1 MINKGHTF
9 SDGDEVTAAKLN
21 NLVDNATIT
30 AGTVNP
36 NVLDSSQPVNA
47 SAYNVGGTTVID
59 SSRNIQNA
67 ADVSASSFSV
77 GATEIIDSSRNIQ
90 NAGTVNAGSANISGS
105 TQFGGAA
112 SSYCYLYA
120 DTVNLGEDS
129 GSTVNLKGVLT
140 VGEGDPAPS
149 IPAATLVKANDA
161 FLGFSNSAGN
171 KLRKFNLASLQGL
184 IQVATVSD
192 TQPDGTYVGA
202 ATTGQWT
209 KRDLGT
215 EVDASNIVAV
225 SNSEMT
231 PVSGTYLVHISG
243 SFFYTG
249 GTQIRFRK
257 TNGTGS
263 TVVASPTVYVN
274 PTQDGESG
282 GSQLTAV
289 GLFSASGS
297 DTYELQYYTDSASVT
312 VGLGYATSNGESEV
326 HAQVTLIKIA

>member
-77 GATEIIDSSRNIQ
+77 GATQVIDSSLNIT

-140 VGEGDPAPS
+140 VGASDPAPS

-171 KLRKFNLASLQGL
+171 KLRKFNLTGLQAAVGKSQETGSFPAETSKTEIPHNL
-184 IQVATVSD
+184 SGVPHSVRVVAVCDTADQNWSAGDEVNIECLTDGSGQHALAVKVDGTNVTVYRANGVSTVSF
-192 TQPDGTYVGA
+192 TTLDGAGDPSSTGA
-202 ATTGQWT
+202 MNTANWSL
-209 KRDLGT
+209 K
-215 EVDASNIVAV
+215 A
-225 SNSEMT
+225 
-231 PVSGTYLVHISG
+231 YC
-243 SFFYTG
+243 
-249 GTQIRFRK
+249 
-257 TNGTGS
+257 
-263 TVVASPTVYVN
+263 VYF
-274 PTQDGESG
+274 P
-282 GSQLTAV
+282 
-289 GLFSASGS
+289 
-297 DTYELQYYTDSASVT
+297 
-312 VGLGYATSNGESEV
+312 
-326 HAQVTLIKIA
+326 